1 MLKKKKKNIYIY
13 IYIYICKKNYINY
26 YIKFN
31 MFYNH
36 PDLKK
41 MSIPICV
48 CIYIYILL
56 KNILYTKLT
65 NFDYLNKNVE
75 QLYLRIIRI

>member
-1 MLKKKKKNIYIY
+1 MFCDHPDLKKNVCVYIYIY
-13 IYIYICKKNYINY
+13 IYIYTI
-26 YIKFN
+26 
-31 MFYNH
+31 
-36 PDLKK
+36 
-41 MSIPICV
+41 
-48 CIYIYILL
+48 

>member
-1 MLKKKKKNIYIY
+1 
-13 IYIYICKKNYINY
+13 
-26 YIKFN
+26 

-41 MSIPICV
+41 MSIRICV
-48 CIYIYILL
+48 YIYIYTF